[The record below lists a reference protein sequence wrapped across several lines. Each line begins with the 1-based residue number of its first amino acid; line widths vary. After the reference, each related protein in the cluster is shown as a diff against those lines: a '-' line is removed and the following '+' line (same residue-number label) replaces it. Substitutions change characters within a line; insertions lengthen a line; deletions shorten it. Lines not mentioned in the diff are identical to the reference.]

1 MASKE
6 VMGKLRDW
14 VEANATITQEKFDE
28 NDITL
33 NTRIRKI
40 FFEQLEDLAF
50 DAKELNNGSYMI
62 SLRLDFP
69 RKTEMPY
76 TFLFDSK
83 KKTIIPQYTITHR
96 VFRTSEPNEVET
108 LTNLEFYLQQNP
120 INKNK
125 SNPAF
130 SRDRS
135 NYFRSKTGELIND
148 VIRFEF
154 KDTDENLY
162 QFINGKFVLYY
173 EDNVVAY
180 QHGSKDFCVMSS
192 YMDIKISSTYE
203 NDILT
208 MYVYNIPQELKDNP
222 SRLIMGV
229 KC

>member
-1 MASKE
+1 
-6 VMGKLRDW
+6 MGKLRDW

-162 QFINGKFVLYY
+162 QFIMVSLF
-173 EDNVVAY
+173 
-180 QHGSKDFCVMSS
+180 FIM
-192 YMDIKISSTYE
+192 KIT
-203 NDILT
+203 
-208 MYVYNIPQELKDNP
+208 
-222 SRLIMGV
+222 
-229 KC
+229 